1 MRPVQVKCL
10 VFAHQRFDGAL
21 LVSQRQSGYRSAWH
35 FHDLIAR
42 NLGRDK
48 DSPNF
53 PFFPLLVFTI
63 AKSYPF
69 ATCHDTTIIRTF
81 TRANGKVLHNH
92 IGVWDRQGYLQMG
105 FRVLLTKAAAE
116 KRSTKSRIWV
126 LGFYGKNGFMT
137 TRSWI
142 GTGKGFTRRV
152 HRNDNWSGSQQLW
165 FSCHVCV
172 VLNFCLEL

>member
-1 MRPVQVKCL
+1 MTAGTGVRPVQVKCL

-81 TRANGKVLHNH
+81 TRAN
-92 IGVWDRQGYLQMG
+92 
-105 FRVLLTKAAAE
+105 TE
-116 KRSTKSRIWV
+116 K
-126 LGFYGKNGFMT
+126 FCT
-137 TRSWI
+137 TI
-142 GTGKGFTRRV
+142 LAFGTGRAISKWDSESCSRRQQQRRDQPSRGSGFWVFMAKT
-152 HRNDNWSGSQQLW
+152 
-165 FSCHVCV
+165 
-172 VLNFCLEL
+172 VL